1 MHCHFLNEILTV
13 YFLLFS
19 GFNDD
24 NEDRAKNESTE
35 SEDSIL
41 DSSIPE
47 LTQRSRYFT
56 SPKKSTIVTSPSKSV
71 NFKSPEPSP
80 MKVTPTKSH
89 SESEISQIKFD
100 EDVVENTPKRK
111 SFSTSYLIASPLP
124 SPIKDRSFHTP
135 SFLKTPRQTDHM
147 QSPTSPNS
155 KKSPPD
161 SPISATPMPNYESML
176 SPALR
181 QELRRFG
188 LKVIPRRKAIPL
200 LKHIYE
206 ETHPVCRK
214 KVDFENKNDDLDAEE
229 DILSSSQES
238 QDTVPDVPEES
249 MLHANDLDVEPNDD
263 LASKLILFIQNDV
276 DLYRQTLMYEPIW
289 LEDLFQRF
297 KEELGASVKLKLPEI
312 QTILDNECITFRTR
326 SQHAKNTKRNAK
338 AKK

>member
-1 MHCHFLNEILTV
+1 MNIIPK
-13 YFLLFS
+13 LFS

-35 SEDSIL
+35 SDNSIL

-56 SPKKSTIVTSPSKSV
+56 SPKKSTIVTSPSKSA
-71 NFKSPEPSP
+71 NFKSPESSP
-80 MKVTPTKSH
+80 LKDSPTTKSR
-89 SESEISQIKFD
+89 SESDISPIKFD
-100 EDVVENTPKRK
+100 DEDIVENTSPQRK
-111 SFSTSYLIASPLP
+111 SFSTSYLITSPLP
-124 SPIKDRSFHTP
+124 SPIKEKSSFHTP
-135 SFLKTPRQTDHM
+135 SFLKTPRQSDDHL
-147 QSPTSPNS
+147 QSPTTISTS
-155 KKSPPD
+155 KKSPSPD
-161 SPISATPMPNYESML
+161 LRSTATPMPDYESML
-176 SPALR
+176 SPGLR

-206 ETHPVCRK
+206 ETHPECRK
-214 KVDFENKNDDLDAEE
+214 KVDFLNKNADDDDLDAEE

-249 MLHANDLDVEPNDD
+249 ILHANDLESEPNDD

-289 LEDLFQRF
+289 LEDLYQRF
-297 KEELGASVKLKLPEI
+297 KEESGVSVKLPEI

-338 AKK
+338 LKK

>member
-1 MHCHFLNEILTV
+1 M
-13 YFLLFS
+13 
-19 GFNDD
+19 
-24 NEDRAKNESTE
+24 
-35 SEDSIL
+35 
-41 DSSIPE
+41 
-47 LTQRSRYFT
+47 
-56 SPKKSTIVTSPSKSV
+56 
-71 NFKSPEPSP
+71 
-80 MKVTPTKSH
+80 
-89 SESEISQIKFD
+89 
-100 EDVVENTPKRK
+100 
-111 SFSTSYLIASPLP
+111 
-124 SPIKDRSFHTP
+124 
-135 SFLKTPRQTDHM
+135 
-147 QSPTSPNS
+147 
-155 KKSPPD
+155 
-161 SPISATPMPNYESML
+161 
-176 SPALR
+176 
-181 QELRRFG
+181 
-188 LKVIPRRKAIPL
+188 

-214 KVDFENKNDDLDAEE
+214 KVDFENKNDDLDVEE

-249 MLHANDLDVEPNDD
+249 ILHANDLDVEPNDD